1 MDLLINYGTTASAGG
16 QPVIA
21 EIEIGASTSQYN
33 LNFVPNGGYYDHS
46 TGILTDNDGWH
57 TVTKTAIQNNS
68 LIVNNNN
75 WTYIHFWNNNTYLGH
90 YQNSNVTTSH
100 TYFNV
105 NNYLGIWNN
114 IIPSNATHFAF
125 ISRAGQTVWSPQYT
139 IEQFQTLTVSYTSSS
154 SLATTTFYDSYP
166 GGNVIGTTNGTEV
179 GGDQQGPTLI
189 VSTGRRSFPAG
200 SLDSDQNWRS
210 SQVIDLPVGA
220 TSVNFDSASK
230 YTVIKFDVGGDF
242 YNPTTAPS
250 NAGTMLS
257 NGLTAPVPSGA
268 TKIIMMAYTLNSF
281 GYTAVSES
289 SFGSLV
295 LSFVALTY
303 LQIDPPTG
311 KRIKQIALKGL

>member
-1 MDLLINYGTTASAGG
+1 MNLLINYGTNASSGG

-21 EIEIGASTSQYN
+21 EIE
-33 LNFVPNGGYYDHS
+33 LNQ
-46 TGILTDNDGWH
+46 
-57 TVTKTAIQNNS
+57 TKT
-68 LIVNNNN
+68 
-75 WTYIHFWNNNTYLGH
+75 
-90 YQNSNVTTSH
+90 
-100 TYFNV
+100 
-105 NNYLGIWNN
+105 
-114 IIPSNATHFAF
+114 
-125 ISRAGQTVWSPQYT
+125 
-139 IEQFQTLTVSYTSSS
+139 E
-154 SLATTTFYDSYP
+154 ATTTFYDSYP
-166 GGNVIGTTNGTEV
+166 DGNVIGTTNGTEV
-179 GGDQQGPTLI
+179 AGDQQGPTLI

-230 YTVIKFDVGGDF
+230 YTHIKFDVGGDF

-268 TKIIMMAYTLNSF
+268 TKIIMLAYTLSSF
-281 GYTAVSES
+281 NYTAVSES

-295 LSFVALTY
+295 LSFVALGY